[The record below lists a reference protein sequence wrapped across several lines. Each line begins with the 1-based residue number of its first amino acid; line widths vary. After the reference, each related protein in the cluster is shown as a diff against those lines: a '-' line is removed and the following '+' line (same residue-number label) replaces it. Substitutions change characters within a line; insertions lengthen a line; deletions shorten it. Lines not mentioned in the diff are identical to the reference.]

1 MTLVCRWTMCIANQW
16 LTSSDGGEDEAVAA
30 APDHH
35 QLHLQRGLGHRRH
48 LQVATV
54 LSRNLLE
61 TNVMPGTYK
70 FIDALMLVQE
80 EEVKKKKKTF
90 H

>member
-16 LTSSDGGEDEAVAA
+16 LTSSGGGEDEAVAA

-35 QLHLQRGLGHRRH
+35 QLHLHRGLGHRRR
-48 LQVATV
+48 QVATV

-70 FIDALMLVQE
+70 FIDVQ
-80 EEVKKKKKTF
+80 EEVKKKKKKF

>member
-16 LTSSDGGEDEAVAA
+16 LTSSGGEDEAVAA

-35 QLHLQRGLGHRRH
+35 QLHLQRGHRRR
-48 LQVATV
+48 QVATV

-80 EEVKKKKKTF
+80 EEEEEVKKKKKF